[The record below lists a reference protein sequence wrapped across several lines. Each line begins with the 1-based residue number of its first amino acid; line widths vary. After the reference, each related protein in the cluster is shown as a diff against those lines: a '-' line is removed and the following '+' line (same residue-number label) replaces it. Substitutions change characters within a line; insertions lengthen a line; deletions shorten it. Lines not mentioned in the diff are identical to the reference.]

1 MATADIVMEYFTNLS
16 SVPVLIG
23 RAAPD
28 LTSVGV
34 GGTATVAGG
43 VALALLARGSGTLLI
58 NGAPDDGADN
68 VGEADGA

>member
-28 LTSVGV
+28 LTSVSV
-34 GGTATVAGG
+34 GGTATVSGG
-43 VALALLARGSGTLLI
+43 VALALLARGAGTLLI
-58 NGAPDDGADN
+58 NGAPDTGGDTS
-68 VGEADGA
+68 GEAGGL